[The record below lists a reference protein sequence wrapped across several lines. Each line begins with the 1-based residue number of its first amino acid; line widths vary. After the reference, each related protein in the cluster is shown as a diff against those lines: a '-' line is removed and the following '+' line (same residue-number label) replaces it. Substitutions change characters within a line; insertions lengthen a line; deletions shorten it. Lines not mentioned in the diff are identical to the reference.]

1 MREGA
6 PSRFRLLSST
16 TPVIVLLLGV
26 VVYNTFVLVYSQMSS
41 LAESWYPGYHEL
53 REAPTPPTCDPDA
66 KVEAAA
72 EEEDLFDGILED
84 DPAEQPAPKPAAE
97 PAAEPADDDDAM
109 LDDLLGEEATG
120 DSDALQAAQAAQTQC
135 KAHWA
140 KHRSILERR
149 TPAVERFRTVER
161 WVEVI
166 RDLGLDHQRHALI
179 LLLLICAATASATRH
194 HIAMRPARTAL
205 DHRICEG
212 TQLIAVILLGISAWS
227 HKGVEE
233 AAGIKIQN
241 AELYLIWVAGFAVMA
256 VVNLYNLVRLPADTE
271 PGGNLG
277 KALLTIPLYTTMCL
291 IAGAYFLIKEA
302 HPAGL
307 SIYLAKLPEFA
318 RLYLQVGLYVWVG
331 MLLKRTRMAKLVFDV
346 VRPWKLPPELF
357 AFVVVVGAALPTA
370 YSGASGIFVIAV
382 GAVIY
387 EELRRA
393 GARRQLALA
402 ATAMSGSLGVV
413 LRPCLLVVIVASLN
427 KQVTTDQLYG
437 WGVKV
442 FILTAVLFLIAALL
456 TRVEKKLTMEHPR
469 VAIPASIRALGP
481 IVPYVII
488 MAAILIFDA
497 IVLDAWLGEIWSP
510 YILPVL
516 LLSVLV
522 YDRRTAKRKD
532 PNAIGY
538 FRSIESATTETTG
551 HIGALLFLMGLS
563 ICLGG
568 IVERAELMS
577 MVPET
582 FGSVWTTM
590 GLLVVVLVV
599 IGMVMDP
606 YGAVILVSATIA
618 SVAYRNGIDPVHFWM
633 VVLVAFELGY
643 VTPPVALNHLLT
655 RQVVGE
661 EEAELASMEGGSF
674 WRRHEKIL
682 LPVSVLA
689 TALII
694 IAFGPLLFAY

>member
-6 PSRFRLLSST
+6 PSRLRLLSST
-16 TPVIVLLLGV
+16 TPVIALLLGV

-41 LAESWYPGYHEL
+41 LGESWYPGYHEL
-53 REAPTPPTCDPDA
+53 REAPTPPGCDPDKA
-66 KVEAAA
+66 IEAAP
-72 EEEDLFDGILED
+72 EEEDLFDGILEPEAD
-84 DPAEQPAPKPAAE
+84 GE
-97 PAAEPADDDDAM
+97 PAAKPTADEEDDAL
-109 LDDLLGEEATG
+109 LDDLLGEEKVDNSA
-120 DSDALQAAQAAQTQC
+120 ALQAAQAAQAQC
-135 KAHWA
+135 KARWV
-140 KHRSILERR
+140 KHKSILERR
-149 TPAVERFRTVER
+149 TEDVERFRTVER
-161 WVEVI
+161 WVEAI

-194 HIAMRPARTAL
+194 HIALRQARTAL
-205 DHRICEG
+205 EHRISEG
-212 TQLIAVILLGISAWS
+212 AQLIAVILLGISAWS

-233 AAGIKIQN
+233 AAGIVIQN
-241 AELYLIWVAGFAVMA
+241 AELYLIWTGGFAVMA
-256 VVNLYNLVRLPADTE
+256 VVNIYNMVRLPADT
-271 PGGNLG
+271 PAGGSIG
-277 KALLTIPLYTTMCL
+277 KALLTIPLYTTMSL
-291 IAGAYFLIKEA
+291 IAGTYFLVQES

-307 SIYLAKLPEFA
+307 SIYLSKLPEFA

-331 MLLKRTRMAKLVFDV
+331 MLLKRTRLASLVFDV

-387 EELRRA
+387 DELRRA

-427 KQVTTDQLYG
+427 KQVTTDQLYT
-437 WGVKV
+437 WGFKV
-442 FILTAVLFLIAALL
+442 FLLTAILFLIAALL

-488 MAAILIFDA
+488 MAAILIFDGLM
-497 IVLDAWLGEIWSP
+497 LDAWLGEIWSP

-516 LLSVLV
+516 LLAVLV
-522 YDRRTAKRKD
+522 YDRRMAKRKD
-532 PNAIGY
+532 PTEIGY
-538 FRSIESATTETTG
+538 FRSVESATTETTG
-551 HIGALLFLMGLS
+551 HIGALLFLMGMS

-577 MVPET
+577 LVPET

-590 GLLVVVLVV
+590 GLLVVVLVF
-599 IGMVMDP
+599 IGMIMDP

-661 EEAELASMEGGSF
+661 EEADLASLEGGTF
-674 WRRHEKIL
+674 WRRNEKIL
-682 LPVSVLA
+682 LPVTVLA
-689 TALII
+689 TALLI
-694 IAFGPLLFAY
+694 IAFGPLIFAY